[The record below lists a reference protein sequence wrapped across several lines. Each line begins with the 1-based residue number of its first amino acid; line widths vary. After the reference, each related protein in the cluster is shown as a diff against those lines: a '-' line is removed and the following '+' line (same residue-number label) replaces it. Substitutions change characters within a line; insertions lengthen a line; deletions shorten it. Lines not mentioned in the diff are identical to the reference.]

1 MDHEYLNTLTDREAA
16 ALLPDYFN
24 GSLSEEDKRKIDEW
38 KSDSEENNRKF
49 HAMLEIIMD
58 FRALDS
64 VSGIDVETALRHV
77 NGRISNKR
85 RS

>member
-38 KSDSEENNRKF
+38 RSDSEENNYCCPIK
-49 HAMLEIIMD
+49 
-58 FRALDS
+58 
-64 VSGIDVETALRHV
+64 LR
-77 NGRISNKR
+77 
-85 RS
+85 